1 MFDYARKMQLAL
13 SDAGR
18 RVALKAAAGVVALI
32 GAGFLLAALWTFL
45 ARNLG
50 WGPLGA
56 SLAIG
61 IIFVAIAGFLLSR
74 SKAVTHPVP
83 TTEELKAEVE
93 TRVTLATDAALEKAR
108 GKATEVVDT
117 VEAKVSGLVENVADR
132 ASRFASD
139 AEARV
144 QGFTRNVAGEAA
156 SKVGLTP
163 KFFSEAQDTID
174 RVKDSN
180 AATIPPL
187 LGAFAVGIA
196 LASKVQQWRHRDDY
210 PGYDAEDFYDE
221 DDYDSDRYR

>member
-18 RVALKAAAGVVALI
+18 RVAFKAAAGVVALI

-74 SKAVTHPVP
+74 SKAVMHPVP
-83 TTEELKAEVE
+83 TTDELKAEVE
-93 TRVTLATDAALEKAR
+93 TRVSLAADAALEKAR
-108 GKATEVVDT
+108 GKASEVVDT
-117 VEAKVSGLVENVADR
+117 VEAKVSGLVENVAER

-139 AEARV
+139 AEAKV
-144 QGFTRNVAGEAA
+144 HGFTRNVAGEAA

-163 KFFSEAQDTID
+163 KFFSEAQDTFD

-180 AATIPPL
+180 AVTIPPL
-187 LGAFAVGIA
+187 LGAFAIGIA
-196 LASKVQQWRHRDDY
+196 LASKVQQWRHQDDHAD
-210 PGYDAEDFYDE
+210 YDADDFYDE
-221 DDYDSDRYR
+221 DDYDSGHYR

>member
-18 RVALKAAAGVVALI
+18 RVAFKAAAGVVALI

-74 SKAVTHPVP
+74 SKAVMHPVP
-83 TTEELKAEVE
+83 TTDELKAEVE
-93 TRVTLATDAALEKAR
+93 TRVSLAADAALEKAR
-108 GKATEVVDT
+108 GKASEVVDT
-117 VEAKVSGLVENVADR
+117 VEAKVSGLVENVAER

-139 AEARV
+139 AEAKV
-144 QGFTRNVAGEAA
+144 HGFTRNVAGEAA

-163 KFFSEAQDTID
+163 KFFSEAQDTFD

-180 AATIPPL
+180 AVTIPPL
-187 LGAFAVGIA
+187 LGAFAIGIA
-196 LASKVQQWRHRDDY
+196 LASKVQQWRHQDDHD
-210 PGYDAEDFYDE
+210 GYDADGFYDE
-221 DDYDSDRYR
+221 DDYDSGHYR